1 MSVITLFK
9 PYDLVTGPQLYELS
23 EENILT
29 AGENRIVLRAE
40 NNNLHYFYGDFE
52 IGQNGEYTGG
62 SRVTGF
68 AEHSNGSPH
77 WAASG
82 IDISLATFEQLTG
95 GQTNASAVIAY
106 ALRGADTINGSAGDD
121 VAYGYE
127 GNDNIVGYAG
137 DDLLNG
143 HMGNDFVSGHS
154 GHDTVRGGSGDDIVR
169 GGDDNDRI
177 YGDLGNDNLYGD
189 KGSDVL
195 YGGAGAD
202 RFVFKAGDGYDRI
215 ADYDATDTILLCR
228 NTGASSY
235 AELDISEAGG
245 HTTITFDGGDTL
257 VVLHTTGLDATD
269 FSFY

>member
-9 PYDLVTGPQLYELS
+9 PYDLVTGPQLYDLT
-23 EENILT
+23 EEHILT
-29 AGENRIVLRAE
+29 ASENRISLRAE
-40 NNNLHYFYGDFE
+40 NNNLQYFYGDFVE
-52 IGQNGEYTGG
+52 GENGGYTPS

-77 WAASG
+77 WSASG
-82 IDISLATFEQLTG
+82 IDISLATFEELAE
-95 GQTNASAVIAY
+95 GQTDASALIAY

-121 VAYGYE
+121 VVYGYE
-127 GNDNIVGYAG
+127 ANDNIVGYAG

-169 GGDDNDRI
+169 GGDDNDRV
-177 YGDLGNDNLYGD
+177 YGDLGNDTLYSD
-189 KGSDVL
+189 KGSDVF

-202 RFVFKAGDGYDRI
+202 RFVFKSGDGQDRI

-228 NTGASSY
+228 NTGAASFG
-235 AELDISEAGG
+235 ELNISEAGG
-245 HTTITFDGGDTL
+245 HSTITFEGGDTL

>member
-9 PYDLVTGPQLYELS
+9 PYDLVTGPQLYDLS

-29 AGENRIVLRAE
+29 ASENRIALRAE
-40 NNNLHYFYGDFE
+40 SANLQYFYGNFTVRE
-52 IGQNGEYTGG
+52 NGEYAAG

-82 IDISLATFEQLTG
+82 IDISLATFEEFTEG
-95 GQTNASAVIAY
+95 HADASALIAY

-121 VAYGYE
+121 TVYGYE
-127 GNDNIVGYAG
+127 ANDNIVGYAG

-154 GHDTVRGGSGDDIVR
+154 GHDTVRGGSGDDMVR
-169 GGDDNDRI
+169 GGDNNDLV
-177 YGDLGNDNLYGD
+177 YGDLGNDTLYGD
-189 KGSDVL
+189 KGTDVL
-195 YGGAGAD
+195 FGGAGAD
-202 RFVFKAGDGYDRI
+202 RFVFKAGDGQDRI
-215 ADYDATDTILLCR
+215 ADYDATDAILLCR
-228 NTGASSY
+228 NTGASSF
-235 AELDISEAGG
+235 AELSVSEAGG
-245 HTTITFDGGDTL
+245 HTTIDFGNGDTL
-257 VVLHTTGLDATD
+257 TVLHTTGLDATD